1 MNSIYFLI
9 YMSITQ
15 SNLSGMQIVEEHFP
29 TLEQCHTYMEEKFL
43 PEFELRSVTWNFYHS
58 NYKMMVKDSSDGY
71 MRTYMS
77 CVEKPDIPC
86 GFYWPCGDVV
96 PNEPKNE

>member
-9 YMSITQ
+9 YMTITQ
-15 SNLSGMQIVEEHFP
+15 SNLSGMQIVDEHFP
-29 TLEQCHTYMEEKFL
+29 SLEQCHTYMEEKFQL
-43 PEFELRSVTWNFYHS
+43 GWELRSVTGNFYHS
-58 NYKMMVKDSSDGY
+58 HYKMMVKDSPNGS

-77 CVEKPDIPC
+77 CVEKPEMPC

-96 PNEPKNE
+96 PNEPTKE